1 MAKYFARTIGQNQR
15 PSQRSHGGTRT
26 TRGRRGTMAPI
37 GVGQRTPMGPMGP
50 VERHTTQRC
59 QGGRTEMAQ
68 GADTKTQWDPK
79 AYWTTERKAEH
90 AAKMRKVFEDP
101 EQRAKLQGRVVSQE
115 E

>member
-1 MAKYFARTIGQNQR
+1 
-15 PSQRSHGGTRT
+15 
-26 TRGRRGTMAPI
+26 
-37 GVGQRTPMGPMGP
+37 
-50 VERHTTQRC
+50 
-59 QGGRTEMAQ
+59 MAQ

-115 E
+115 EKDQIRDSLKKHYETAQGPMTGKTHSELTKLRLKAKMLTMYGKPVPEAVTKRIAELEG